1 MSLFK
6 PVSLSSRIHSPIV
19 ASQPF
24 PARSNSVAR
33 MAAASSAYRLRPLD
47 AFARESTSNA
57 SARTARRNVE
67 SPWTGPLSGPDQASS
82 YAHSDPERLCDWDDK
97 WRSSKASAAD
107 SGAAENSDS
116 AVSPRS
122 ARPLPPACLA
132 PRSCRKA
139 DVLPCLLRSW
149 HTTRERLLLTGRFRA
164 TSAADD
170 GPGSS
175 PPMWV
180 EEEAA
185 RPPLGCPPAKRVRG
199 PARYRP

>member
-82 YAHSDPERLCDWDDK
+82 YAHSDPERLCDWDGQVEEQQGVGRRL
-97 WRSSKASAAD
+97 WRCGEFRLRHLSSERAP
-107 SGAAENSDS
+107 
-116 AVSPRS
+116 SPSCLLSTSLLPQSRRS
-122 ARPLPPACLA
+122 PLPPAFLA
-132 PRSCRKA
+132 HDQGKATTDRS
-139 DVLPCLLRSW
+139 LPS
-149 HTTRERLLLTGRFRA
+149 H
-164 TSAADD
+164 
-170 GPGSS
+170 
-175 PPMWV
+175 
-180 EEEAA
+180 
-185 RPPLGCPPAKRVRG
+185 VR
-199 PARYRP
+199 R